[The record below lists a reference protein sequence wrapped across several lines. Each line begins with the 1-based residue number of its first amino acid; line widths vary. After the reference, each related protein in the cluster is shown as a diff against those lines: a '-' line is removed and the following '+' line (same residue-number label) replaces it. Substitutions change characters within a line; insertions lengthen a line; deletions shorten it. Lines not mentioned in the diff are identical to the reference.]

1 MREGDHLAKRYR
13 LDGRLGRGGM
23 SQVWRGHDVLLG
35 RAVALKLLPDGGST
49 EETLQRFQRE
59 ATIGARLQHPGIT
72 VVHDVGRHNGR
83 LFIVMELLQGRDLAH
98 VLADAPD
105 GLPVDQA
112 LALARQAA
120 EALAA
125 AHAQG
130 VVHRDL
136 KPGNLFLTTGGRLK
150 ICDFGIARTA
160 DTTAA
165 LTTTGQPIGTPLYM
179 APEQWRGG
187 HIDTRCD
194 LYALGCVLHA
204 LLTGAPPFRAT
215 GGQVWALMHR
225 HLEEVPRSLRSIR
238 AEVPAEVDQLV
249 AALLAKT
256 PGDRPTVT
264 ETIATLTRASTPPA
278 AEPAPTVNAAAPA
291 SAHRR
296 AVTRARTD
304 SGPQQTPL
312 RPAILTNRF
321 PVWLPR
327 FVGCSRL
334 RVAVWYHG
342 NGSTVQAGEPLLRIT
357 ADEDAVD
364 IRSPVTGV
372 VIAVIADEDTA
383 VRPGSLLCLI
393 NTAPGRPRQP

>member
-13 LDGRLGRGGM
+13 LDARLGRGGM
-23 SQVWRGHDVLLG
+23 SQVWRGHDVVLG

-49 EETLQRFQRE
+49 KETLQRFQRE

-83 LFIVMELLQGRDLAH
+83 LFIVMELLQGRDLACL
-98 VLADAPD
+98 LADAPD
-105 GLPVDQA
+105 GLPVDRA

-150 ICDFGIARTA
+150 ICDFGIARTD

-165 LTTTGQPIGTPLYM
+165 LTTTGRPLGTPLYM
-179 APEQWRGG
+179 APEQWRGE

-225 HLEEVPRSLRSIR
+225 HLEEVPRSLRSVR

-256 PGDRPTVT
+256 PDGRPTVA
-264 ETIATLTRASTPPA
+264 ETIATLTRTCGPPE
-278 AEPAPTVNAAAPA
+278 AEPVPTASAAPPP
-291 SAHRR
+291 SALPG
-296 AVTRARTD
+296 AVIRARTD
-304 SGPQQTPL
+304 PGPHRTSL

-327 FVGCSRL
+327 FVGCSQL
-334 RVAVWYHG
+334 RVAAWHHG

-357 ADEDAVD
+357 ADEDTVD

-372 VIAVIADEDTA
+372 IIAVIADEDTA

-393 NTAPGRPRQP
+393 NTAPGRPRHP